1 MKILIVEDE
10 AGICKFL
17 EQGLSEEGFSV
28 SVAYDGESAL
38 DRVDKNTYDIILL
51 DWMLPGISGPEICK
65 IIRSKD
71 IGTPVIFLTARD
83 TVSDT
88 IEGLRSGANDYIRKP
103 FSFEELL
110 ERINVQLRSNSE
122 VHTVLSMGDVKIDKT
137 SHRVFNGSDEVH
149 LTQKEYELLSYLI
162 LNKGKVCTR
171 KEIIEQ
177 VWDIHF
183 DYDTGVID
191 VFINGIRKKLNLD
204 KETGFLQTIR
214 GTGYLVREV
223 SD

>member
-1 MKILIVEDE
+1 VKVLIVEDE

-28 SVAYDGESAL
+28 SVAYDGETAL
-38 DRVDKNTYDIILL
+38 DQIEKNSFDIILL
-51 DWMLPGISGPEICK
+51 DWMLPGISGPEVCK
-65 IIRSKD
+65 IIRSKG
-71 IGTPVIFLTARD
+71 IFTPVIFLTARD

-88 IEGLRSGANDYIRKP
+88 IDGLRSGANDYIRKP

-110 ERINVQLRSNSE
+110 ERIHVQLRSNAE
-122 VHTVLSMGDVKIDKT
+122 VHSVLNMGDIKIDRT
-137 SHRVFNGSDEVH
+137 AHLVFNGGDEVH

-177 VWDIHF
+177 IWDIHF

-214 GTGYLVREV
+214 GAGYLVREV